1 MTFMPLPFESQWD
14 FLLVINSNQ
23 GRISHRLRDMAIYS
37 CKHSIHNCGQTAADG
52 HMVTTGSL

>member
-1 MTFMPLPFESQWD
+1 MPLPFESQWD